1 MLAVLDDSLAIL
13 PMTMPCHVPFHV
25 VRLRAVPFHV
35 VPFHV
40 VPLRAVLCGAVLATV
55 AALGAPTL
63 ANAATDVT
71 SDVTSDVTAEATTQ
85 ARAPATHHAAIAAAI
100 EAAIAPVMAEYKV
113 PGMAVAVT
121 AGGKARYF
129 NYGVASLDSA
139 QPVSENTL
147 FELGSVSKT
156 FTATLLAYA
165 QQQGRLRLT
174 DAASRHE
181 PALAGSRFDHI
192 NLLQLATYTAGGL
205 PLQFP
210 DAVGTDAEVFDY
222 FRQWQ
227 PGYAPGTQRM
237 YSNPSIG
244 LAGDAAARSLGQ
256 PFMTL
261 MESTLLPQ
269 LGLTHTYIHVPTAR
283 MGEYALGY
291 DREGRPVRVNP
302 GPFDAQTYG
311 LKSTA
316 VDMIRFVQLNL
327 DAASLPRAWRE
338 AITATH
344 TGYYQVDAMT
354 QGLGWEMY
362 PYPTALAT
370 LVAGNSPAMAF
381 QPRVA
386 RKLQPPSPPRAD
398 MLLNKSGSTNGFG
411 AYVAYVPARGIGVVM
426 LANRN
431 FPLDARVTAAHRILQ
446 AIDAP

>member
-1 MLAVLDDSLAIL
+1 MLAALDDSLAIP
-13 PMTMPCHVPFHV
+13 PMTIPCHVPF
-25 VRLRAVPFHV
+25 R
-35 VPFHV
+35 V
-40 VPLRAVLCGAVLATV
+40 VPLRARAVPRHAVLCSAVLATV

-63 ANAATDVT
+63 ASAATAVT
-71 SDVTSDVTAEATTQ
+71 IAVTAEATTQ
-85 ARAPATHHAAIAAAI
+85 ARAPATDHAALAAAV
-100 EAAIAPVMAEYKV
+100 EAAIAPVMTEHKI

-121 AGGKARYF
+121 AGGKAYYF

-165 QQQGRLRLT
+165 QQQGRLQLT

-192 NLLQLATYTAGGL
+192 SLLQLATYTAGGL

-210 DAVGTDAEVFDY
+210 DAVNSNAEVFDY

-227 PGYAPGTQRM
+227 PGHAPGTQRL

-256 PFMTL
+256 PFVTL
-261 MESTLLPQ
+261 MEATLLPQ
-269 LGLTHTYIHVPTAR
+269 LGLAHTYIHVPTAR
-283 MGEYALGY
+283 MGAYALGY

-311 LKSTA
+311 VKSNA

-327 DAASLPRAWRE
+327 DAAPLPPDWRE

-344 TGYYQVDAMT
+344 TGYYQVGAMT

-381 QPRVA
+381 QPHAA
-386 RKLQPPSPPRAD
+386 RKLEPPSRPRAD

-411 AYVAYVPARGIGVVM
+411 AYVACVPARRIGVVM

-431 FPLDARVTAAHRILQ
+431 FPLDARVAAAHRILQ
-446 AIDAP
+446 AIDVP